1 MSLEHLVEEI
11 RLKAQRELA
20 EEQARTEAAERSIV
34 ADRDRR
40 TTQVRSDG
48 QRLADADA
56 KRERAQKL
64 ANAKLQARKLV
75 YEARE
80 RRTNDQLG
88 QVRELLAEVTESDEY
103 PAVLKR
109 MYSVAVDQLGKQ
121 VRVMGRKDD
130 AAPLKSIAGKN
141 FDDTAVSI
149 VGGLI
154 AETPDGSRRLNLSF
168 DELLR
173 LREDAVRSL
182 LSQ

>member
-1 MSLEHLVEEI
+1 MSLERLVDEI
-11 RLKAQRELA
+11 RLKAEQELA
-20 EEQARTEAAERSIV
+20 EEHARADAQERAI
-34 ADRDRR
+34 ALERDRR
-40 TTQVRSDG
+40 TKQVREDG
-48 QRLADADA
+48 QRLADVDA

-64 ANAKLQARKLV
+64 AGAKLQARKVV

-109 MYSVAVDQLGKQ
+109 MYAVAVDQLGKQ
-121 VRVMGRKDD
+121 LRVMGRKDD
-130 AAPLKSIAGKN
+130 AAQLKSIAGRS
-141 FDDTAVSI
+141 FDDTVVPI

-182 LSQ
+182 LAA

>member
-1 MSLEHLVEEI
+1 MSLERLVDEI
-11 RLKAQRELA
+11 RLKAERELA
-20 EEQARTEAAERSIV
+20 QEHASADAQEQAIFT
-34 ADRDRR
+34 DRDRR
-40 TTQVRSDG
+40 VAQVRDEG
-48 QRLADADA
+48 QRLADTEA
-56 KRERAQKL
+56 KRERAQKV

-80 RRTNDQLG
+80 RRTNGQLA
-88 QVRELLAEVTESDEY
+88 QVKELLAEVTESDEY

-109 MYSVAVDQLGKQ
+109 MYAVAVDQLGKQ

-130 AAPLKSIAGKN
+130 ASQLKSIAGKN
-141 FDDTAVSI
+141 FDDTVVPI

-182 LSQ
+182 LAQ

>member
-1 MSLEHLVEEI
+1 MSLERLVDEI
-11 RLKAQRELA
+11 RIRAQRELA
-20 EEQARTEAAERSIV
+20 EEQARGDAQERSI
-34 ADRDRR
+34 ASDRDRR
-40 TTQVRSDG
+40 TAQVRDEG
-48 QRLADADA
+48 QRLADADS

-80 RRTNDQLG
+80 RRTNAQLG

-109 MYSVAVDQLGKQ
+109 MYAVAVDQLGKQ
-121 VRVMGRKDD
+121 IRVMGRKDD
-130 AAPLKSIAGKN
+130 AAPLKTIAGKN
-141 FDDTAVSI
+141 FDDAVVPI

-154 AETPDGSRRLNLSF
+154 AETADGSRRLNLSF

>member
-1 MSLEHLVEEI
+1 MSLERLVDEI
-11 RLKAQRELA
+11 RLKAERELA
-20 EEQARTEAAERSIV
+20 EEHARADAQERSI
-34 ADRDRR
+34 ATDRDRR
-40 TTQVRSDG
+40 TTQVRAEG
-48 QRLADADA
+48 QRLADVDA

-80 RRTNDQLG
+80 HRTNGQLD
-88 QVRELLAEVTESDEY
+88 QVRELLSEVTESDEY

-109 MYSVAVDQLGKQ
+109 MYAVAVDQLGKQ
-121 VRVMGRKDD
+121 IRVTGRKGD
-130 AAPLKSIAGKN
+130 AAQLKAIAGKN
-141 FDDTAVSI
+141 FDDTAVPI

>member
-1 MSLEHLVEEI
+1 MSLERLVEEI
-11 RLKAQRELA
+11 RQSAQRELA
-20 EEQARTEAAERSIV
+20 EEHARADAQERSIS

-40 TTQVRSDG
+40 TGQVRDEG
-48 QRLADADA
+48 QRLAETDAH
-56 KRERAQKL
+56 RERAQKL

-80 RRTNDQLG
+80 RRTNEQLG
-88 QVRELLAEVTESDEY
+88 QVRELLADVTESEEY

-109 MYSVAVDQLGKQ
+109 MYAVAVDQLGKQ
-121 VRVMGRKDD
+121 LRVMGRKDD
-130 AAPLKSIAGKN
+130 ASQLRSIAGKN
-141 FDDTAVSI
+141 FDDTVVPI